1 MIRHFTLR
9 LFLPILC
16 AFIFA
21 QVTKADEVIIG
32 QLKYRLYDNWTAE
45 VSSRDE
51 SISGDIVIPGEIT
64 YNDSKYAVTGIGTF
78 GFTACEGITSITLP
92 VNLTSIRALSF
103 NYCSNLRSFI
113 VPEDNPTFCSID
125 GVVFSKD
132 KTEVTVFPP
141 GKSDNYNIPDGTSKI
156 GKTAFFYCTNLI
168 SVTIPN
174 SVLSIEEEAFKGCQ
188 SLTNIT
194 FPNGLTTIGYSA
206 FEGCKGLTAITIPA
220 SVTSIAPDFIE
231 KPGRYGSN
239 MWAFS
244 GCKNLKKF
252 TVADDNPRY
261 STIDGVLF
269 NKEKTELIGYPNAK
283 SPTYSIPNSVITI
296 GENAF
301 ERCSDLTSVVISA
314 SVAKIDNF
322 AFTYCSSLK
331 SVTLGKNVTSI
342 EFGAFYNCE
351 NLASINIPNSIT
363 VINSSTFEYC
373 KSLTSINIPNS
384 VQTIY
389 SHAFDGCENLSSI
402 NIPNSVINV
411 DYDAFKNTAWYN
423 NHKDGLIYAGR
434 TLYEYKGTMPQNTTI
449 EVMEN
454 TVSICAKAFMD
465 CTGLTSITLPKGL
478 TSINWAS
485 FQNCT
490 GLKEIHSAN
499 PTPPRCTNETFGET
513 DASNCVLYVPF
524 NSERSYQNADG
535 WKTFTN
541 IRSCYF
547 ASASQ
552 TAGGKVTINN
562 QTIGTLG
569 LSRGESVTFKI
580 TADQGYSIDKIT
592 LNDKDITKKLINSQ
606 YTVSSV
612 DDNMNLDVVFK
623 KDQIN
628 ITAIYNQLQGKV
640 KLNDEIISNKKVM
653 QAYEEAVFMIIPNN
667 GLVIKQVLVNG
678 QDVTFDLENNAFYT
692 IEKLTEDIELKAFFD
707 KPSDIAL
714 TPETD
719 RPNIYAAH
727 GKVVIENAPEGEKI
741 SIVNLTGQLVY
752 QGMET
757 EIPLGRGLYLVR
769 IGKTVKK
776 VMAE

>member
-45 VSSRDE
+45 VSSKDE

-389 SHAFDGCENLSSI
+389 SHAFI
-402 NIPNSVINV
+402 
-411 DYDAFKNTAWYN
+411 
-423 NHKDGLIYAGR
+423 
-434 TLYEYKGTMPQNTTI
+434 
-449 EVMEN
+449 
-454 TVSICAKAFMD
+454 
-465 CTGLTSITLPKGL
+465 
-478 TSINWAS
+478 
-485 FQNCT
+485 
-490 GLKEIHSAN
+490 
-499 PTPPRCTNETFGET
+499 
-513 DASNCVLYVPF
+513 
-524 NSERSYQNADG
+524 
-535 WKTFTN
+535 
-541 IRSCYF
+541 
-547 ASASQ
+547 
-552 TAGGKVTINN
+552 
-562 QTIGTLG
+562 
-569 LSRGESVTFKI
+569 
-580 TADQGYSIDKIT
+580 
-592 LNDKDITKKLINSQ
+592 
-606 YTVSSV
+606 
-612 DDNMNLDVVFK
+612 
-623 KDQIN
+623 
-628 ITAIYNQLQGKV
+628 
-640 KLNDEIISNKKVM
+640 
-653 QAYEEAVFMIIPNN
+653 
-667 GLVIKQVLVNG
+667 
-678 QDVTFDLENNAFYT
+678 
-692 IEKLTEDIELKAFFD
+692 
-707 KPSDIAL
+707 
-714 TPETD
+714 
-719 RPNIYAAH
+719 
-727 GKVVIENAPEGEKI
+727 
-741 SIVNLTGQLVY
+741 
-752 QGMET
+752 
-757 EIPLGRGLYLVR
+757 
-769 IGKTVKK
+769 
-776 VMAE
+776 